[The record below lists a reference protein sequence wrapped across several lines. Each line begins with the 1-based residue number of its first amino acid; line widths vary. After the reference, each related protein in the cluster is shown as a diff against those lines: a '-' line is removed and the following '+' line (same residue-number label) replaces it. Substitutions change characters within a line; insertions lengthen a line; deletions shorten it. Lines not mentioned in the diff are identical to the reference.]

1 MWVHCK
7 NGVAL
12 CKLVQDGKVHWFL
25 YKKDDYM
32 ITLHGTIWAYPDQPL
47 LGERFV
53 AVMYSNPELLLI
65 KNISG
70 NFQDND
76 GVLREKYVDMRRIE
90 ARTATVERSSTQPD
104 PPIVQ
109 VRRNQTWIRLEIFDL
124 DGVLVE
130 SRDLHYEALK

>member
-1 MWVHCK
+1 
-7 NGVAL
+7 
-12 CKLVQDGKVHWFL
+12 
-25 YKKDDYM
+25 
-32 ITLHGTIWAYPDQPL
+32 
-47 LGERFV
+47 
-53 AVMYSNPELLLI
+53 MYSNPDLLLI

-109 VRRNQTWIRLEIFDL
+109 VRRNQTRIRLEIFDL